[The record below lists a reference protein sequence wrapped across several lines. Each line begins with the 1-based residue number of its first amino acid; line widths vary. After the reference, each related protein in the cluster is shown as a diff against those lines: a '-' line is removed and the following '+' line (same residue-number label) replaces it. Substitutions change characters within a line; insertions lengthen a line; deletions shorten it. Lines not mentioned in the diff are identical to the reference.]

1 MGKQKNVHQEW
12 ILVRKHLTR
21 GFPCA
26 VLDLSGTLWPL
37 LIPEYSGIKRRGTPF
52 PGLRNPGISHYGE
65 KYPLPFYEPYGK
77 RWLFATLS
85 LIGRDHLI
93 ICKSGILILI
103 FADNNYSIYAHAML
117 IKTPLLHQSFGP
129 RIFLSFYSFCLSLSI
144 SLFLADSLGRRS
156 WLCNPG
162 NINLFPSFTLSS
174 STPDHQVPVH

>member
-65 KYPLPFYEPYGK
+65 KYPLPFYELYGK

-117 IKTPLLHQSFGP
+117 ILHHPSP
-129 RIFLSFYSFCLSLSI
+129 TLERHSACYLSPVCYRHPLSI
-144 SLFLADSLGRRS
+144 
-156 WLCNPG
+156 PV
-162 NINLFPSFTLSS
+162 PS
-174 STPDHQVPVH
+174 STLKSPPSTRYPSANTFLHLSCSSEKLVEKVVE